1 MTISECLKTTC
12 PVKGLRTLPEAKQ
25 QNKQN
30 KREGISTFPLT
41 EQGLQ
46 QTRT

>member
-1 MTISECLKTTC
+1 MIIFECLNAVYPEKDS
-12 PVKGLRTLPEAKQ
+12 GTLPEAKQ
-25 QNKQN
+25 QN
-30 KREGISTFPLT
+30 KREGISTFPWT